1 MDLRAASCAAIL
13 RAANFLI
20 CAQLLARVLRRVPAM
35 TRAASLTGRWTVSD
49 GRRRRLRRGAGLT
62 SPLFWLGEGRG
73 LTADFTGR
81 GLLPA
86 FMGAGRTGSRKTG
99 ALAVMSKCLIVLREA
114 KWTFLAGLQN
124 GRDKARPAARCARD
138 AEFRN
143 LLMPFGFGVGFC
155 RWLLSTACLILLCLL
170 PFAMAVRSSSA
181 LISAWVRRASSAIR
195 CCRDSLRRC
204 SRALCFLLCLLLCWK
219 WLGTGR
225 ATSGVLLWFM
235 SS

>member
-1 MDLRAASCAAIL
+1 
-13 RAANFLI
+13 
-20 CAQLLARVLRRVPAM
+20 
-35 TRAASLTGRWTVSD
+35 
-49 GRRRRLRRGAGLT
+49 
-62 SPLFWLGEGRG
+62 
-73 LTADFTGR
+73 
-81 GLLPA
+81 
-86 FMGAGRTGSRKTG
+86 MGAGRTGSRKTG

-170 PFAMAVRSSSA
+170 PFAMAVRSSLA
-181 LISAWVRRASSAIR
+181 IISAWVRSASSAIL

-204 SRALCFLLCLLLCWK
+204 SRALCFLLCLLLCWE
-219 WLGTGR
+219 WLGSGR
-225 ATSGVLLWFM
+225 ATSGVLLWYV
-235 SS
+235 SSCSDWVDAVEARDAYGFGLAGMGSSLVCTGKMCRRHCFVAVILRRCGTMVHPFEGGVYVVLEGLRRVYFIF